1 MLLNVKILGLGNC
14 LQAPVSDREYR
25 AMLRETPS
33 FLHLAEIIIKEGKG
47 EELMPHEAD
56 PCAPINA
63 LRFSILLL
71 DITCEIC
78 TMYVY
83 L

>member
-1 MLLNVKILGLGNC
+1 
-14 LQAPVSDREYR
+14 
-25 AMLRETPS
+25 MLRETPS

-63 LRFSILLL
+63 LRWQAPSRSFLGWYMAGQLG
-71 DITCEIC
+71 
-78 TMYVY
+78 TM
-83 L
+83 